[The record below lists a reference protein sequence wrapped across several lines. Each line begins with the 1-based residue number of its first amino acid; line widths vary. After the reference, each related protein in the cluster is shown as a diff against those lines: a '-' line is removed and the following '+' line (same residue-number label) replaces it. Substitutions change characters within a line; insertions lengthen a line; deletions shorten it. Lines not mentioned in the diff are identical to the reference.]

1 MPTHTSVA
9 SRGDDRAFVAVPE
22 PGLTAQEMLKRA
34 EALRPQLRQ
43 RQQATE
49 EAGNISGET
58 NAELVDAGFFRIVQ
72 PRMFGGYE
80 FDMPTYVNV
89 MMEIARGCP
98 ETGWVLALTSG
109 HMFQLATFPIEGLR
123 SVFGEHGEVRAPE
136 VTAPPGQAVAVDG
149 GYRVTGAWDYA
160 SGSAHATHIIV
171 VVGITDDPQRRL
183 IMAIVDRD
191 DFTIENNWNVFGMQG
206 TGSDRVIIKD
216 VFVPAARTKP
226 LFMATDGQRE
236 LPDRDLFDNPLYFGP
251 YRTFVVGESSS
262 VLVGAAEGAL
272 DCYEDVFRNRT
283 MFPVGVCRSELA
295 EYQFNFGRCRSL
307 IDTAKAALIQTAHQ
321 YMHVAEAIY
330 NEEPIDPEAERRM
343 CLVQLEAIEL
353 AWQAVAIMFRTAGS
367 SHAHNAAP
375 LGRYW
380 RNISVLRGHLAHQSD
395 TSAINYGRVH
405 FGLPPVGLG

>member
-1 MPTHTSVA
+1 MPTQTTVVS
-9 SRGDDRAFVAVPE
+9 GGNDRASLPIPE
-22 PGLTAQEMLKRA
+22 PALTPQEMLKRA
-34 EALRPQLRQ
+34 EDMRPQLRK

-49 EAGNISGET
+49 EAGNMSVEA

-80 FDMPTYVNV
+80 FDLPTYVNV
-89 MMEIARGCP
+89 MMEVSRGCP
-98 ETGWVLALTSG
+98 ESGWVLALTSG

-123 SVFGEHGEVRAPE
+123 DVFGDHGEVRAPE
-136 VTAPPGQAVAVDG
+136 VTAPPGKAVPVEG

-171 VVGITDDPQRRL
+171 VVGVTDDPERRL

-191 DFTIENNWNVFGMQG
+191 DFTIENNWKVFGMQG
-206 TGSDRVIIKD
+206 TGSDRVIVKD
-216 VFVPAARTKP
+216 VFVPEMRTKP
-226 LFMATDGQRE
+226 LFMPTDGQRQ
-236 LPDRDLFDNPLYFGP
+236 LPDRELFGNPLYFGP

-272 DCYEDVFRNRT
+272 DCYEDVFRNKT
-283 MFPVGVCRSELA
+283 MFPVGVARSELA

-307 IDTAKAALIQTAHQ
+307 IDTAKAALMHTAHQ
-321 YMHVAEAIY
+321 YMDVAQAIY
-330 NEEPIDPEAERRM
+330 DGEPTDPEAERRM

-367 SHAHNAAP
+367 SHAHHAAP

-405 FGLPPVGLG
+405 FGLPAVGLG